1 MRHTLLTLSTL
12 LVSFAAL
19 PQERVGAKKPLTFP
33 EAIEQAKKAAEADK
47 LGAAIAALQAA
58 IKDLQ
63 KKQRTAILANLPKP
77 EGWEV
82 EDSGADDAANDVAVG
97 ILGGQSTV
105 TRHYRNAD
113 KMITV
118 EVTANSPL
126 MQMMTMLFANPAMIE
141 AEGGELVK
149 YGAHKAVLKKVG
161 DRGQELTLLMHDA
174 HLVKVTS
181 EGLTGDELLQFFD
194 QATVD
199 RLEKPLG
206 R

>member
-1 MRHTLLTLSTL
+1 MRTLLLTLSTL
-12 LVSFAAL
+12 LALPVAL
-19 PQERVGAKKPLTFP
+19 PQERVGPKKPLTFP
-33 EAIEQAKKAAEADK
+33 EAIEQAKKAVDADK
-47 LGAAIAALQAA
+47 PGAAIAALQAA

-63 KKQRTAILANLPKP
+63 KKQRAAILANLPRP
-77 EGWEV
+77 EGWQL
-82 EDSGADDAANDVAVG
+82 EDSPEGDGSNDAAIG
-97 ILGGQSTV
+97 ILGGHSTV
-105 TRHYRNAD
+105 TRHYRNGD
-113 KMITV
+113 KMVTV

-149 YGAHKAVLKKVG
+149 YGAHKAVLKKSG

-206 R
+206 K